1 VGGRRK
7 REFALF
13 FLSCSALLLF
23 RALFFFALSRSFL
36 LRARKREK
44 SAGALFWI
52 PSQGI
57 VWNLFMKNKKSKY
70 LAGLSL
76 LNAL

>member
-1 VGGRRK
+1 VWEGGESANSRFFSFVLCA
-7 REFALF
+7 FAF
-13 FLSCSALLLF
+13 SCS
-23 RALFFFALSRSFL
+23 FFFALSRSFL

-44 SAGALFWI
+44 SAGANFWI